1 MEFSLDLVKSTGAV
15 VGAPVR
21 KEITWY
27 SDDKQHS
34 AWVNIRLS
42 SYATALVEFD
52 VQREGN
58 DVLVSR
64 VVAAI
69 VDPQGLP
76 VFTTRDITG
85 DPETG
90 EGKLC
95 ASLFISLVAA
105 INEANGFT
113 VAAAKN

>member
-15 VGAPVR
+15 VSAPVR
-21 KEITWY
+21 KEISWY
-27 SDDKQHS
+27 SGGQQHS

-42 SYATALVEFD
+42 SYATALMEFD
-52 VQREGN
+52 AQREGH

-69 VDPQGLP
+69 VDPAGNP
-76 VFTTRDITG
+76 VFTARDITG

-113 VAAAKN
+113 AAAPKN